1 MVSGQEH
8 DRLPYV
14 ELDEERPDKV
24 QSDIG
29 RSGTERLRDPGD
41 VGPDVLQLGEA
52 LILQQLLRHEF
63 RGCAKAGA
71 TNDSQPRR
79 FWPRLRGGS
88 IGPEP

>member
-52 LILQQLLRHEF
+52 LIGHDRSF
-63 RGCAKAGA
+63 RRPGRPSVRNNNACARPGL
-71 TNDSQPRR
+71 
-79 FWPRLRGGS
+79 W
-88 IGPEP
+88 